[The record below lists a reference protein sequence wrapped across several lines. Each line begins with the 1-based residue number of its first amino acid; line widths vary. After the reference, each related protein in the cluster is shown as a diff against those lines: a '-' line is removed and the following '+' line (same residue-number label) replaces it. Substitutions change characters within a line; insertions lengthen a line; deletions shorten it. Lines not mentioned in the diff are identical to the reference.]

1 MTSDPSPPPPNPV
14 LEPGERL
21 AEILFGL
28 IMVLTFTG
36 SLSVATAD
44 RGEVKVML
52 IGALG
57 CNIAWGLIDAIMFV
71 MSRLNQRGGDRRTV
85 LAVKRARSAAEAH
98 ELIRRNVPPVV
109 GAELSHEVMERVH
122 RRIAAIPLSKAA
134 PPVTRDD
141 LRGALGVFLIVVA
154 STFPV
159 ILPFIFMSDLA
170 SAMRVSNG
178 IAMVMLAMIG
188 HAYGRA
194 TGYSPWWTAGA
205 LVLLGATLVAI
216 TIALGG

>member
-1 MTSDPSPPPPNPV
+1 MQQQQTPHNV

-44 RGEVKVML
+44 RVEVRVML
-52 IGALG
+52 IGAIG
-57 CNIAWGLIDAIMFV
+57 CNIAWGVIDAIMFI
-71 MSRLNQRGGDRRTV
+71 MARLNERGGDMKAL
-85 LAVKRARSAAEAH
+85 LAVKRARHRAAAH
-98 ELIRRNVPPVV
+98 ALIRAHLPPIV
-109 GAELSHEVMERVH
+109 AQELTEETMERV
-122 RRIAAIPLSKAA
+122 RQRIMATSLASPA
-134 PPVTRDD
+134 PRVTGED
-141 LRGALGVFLIVVA
+141 LRGALGVFGIVVA

-159 ILPFIFMSDLA
+159 ILPFMFMSNLA
-170 SAMRVSNG
+170 LAMRLSNA
-178 IAMVMLAMIG
+178 IAIVMLALIG

-194 TGYSPWWTAGA
+194 TGYSPWWAAG
-205 LVLLGATLVAI
+205 LMVLLGLVLVAL

>member
-1 MTSDPSPPPPNPV
+1 MRNDKPTPKNQV

-21 AEILFGL
+21 SEILFGL

-44 RGEVKVML
+44 KVEVRVML
-52 IGALG
+52 IAALG

-71 MSRLNQRGGDRRTV
+71 MARLNERGGDRKTV
-85 LAVKRARSAAEAH
+85 LAVKHADSATEAH
-98 ELIRRNVPPVV
+98 ALIRSSVPSVV
-109 GAELSHEVMERVH
+109 AQALSEEALEQVRY
-122 RRIAAIPLSKAA
+122 RIVTMGIQSSA
-134 PPVTRDD
+134 PHINRDD
-141 LRGALGVFLIVVA
+141 LRGAVGVFLIVAA

-159 ILPFIFMSDLA
+159 ILPFVVMADLA
-170 SAMRVSNG
+170 LAMRLSNV
-178 IAMVMLAMIG
+178 IAVVMLAFIG

-194 TGYSPWWTAGA
+194 SGFSPWWTAASMVVLG
-205 LVLLGATLVAI
+205 LVLVAI

>member
-1 MTSDPSPPPPNPV
+1 MTEAPAPRERAV

-28 IMVLTFTG
+28 IMVMSFTG

-44 RGEVKVML
+44 RGEVRVML
-52 IGALG
+52 IAALG

-71 MSRLNQRGGDRRTV
+71 MGRLNERGGDRKTA
-85 LAVKRARSAAEAH
+85 LAVMRARSHAEAH
-98 ELIRRNVPPVV
+98 KLIRQNLPPVV
-109 GAELSHEVMERVH
+109 SHELTEEMMERIRQRVG
-122 RRIAAIPLSKAA
+122 RLPLTSTA

-141 LRGALGVFLIVVA
+141 LRGALSVFLIVVA

-159 ILPFIFMSDLA
+159 ILPFVFMSDLA
-170 SAMRVSNG
+170 SAMRLSNAIG
-178 IAMVMLAMIG
+178 LAMLALIG

-194 TGYSPWWTAGA
+194 SGYSPWWTAGA
-205 LVLLGATLVAI
+205 MTILGAVLVAL

>member
-1 MTSDPSPPPPNPV
+1 MQQQTHSSKV

-44 RGEVKVML
+44 RVEVRVML
-52 IGALG
+52 IGAIG
-57 CNIAWGLIDAIMFV
+57 CNIAWGLIDAIMFL
-71 MSRLNQRGGDRRTV
+71 MASLNERGGDMKTA
-85 LAVKRARSAAEAH
+85 LAVKRARHPAAAH
-98 ELIRRNVPPVV
+98 ALIRAQLPPMV
-109 GAELSHEVMERVH
+109 GNELSDETMERV
-122 RRIAAIPLSKAA
+122 RQNILAIPLTSPA
-134 PPVTRDD
+134 PHITRDD
-141 LRGALGVFLIVVA
+141 LRGAVSVFLIVAA

-159 ILPFIFMSDLA
+159 ILPFIFMSDVAL
-170 SAMRVSNG
+170 AMRVSNA
-178 IAMVMLAMIG
+178 IAVVLLALIG

-194 TGYSPWWTAGA
+194 TGFSPWWSAG
-205 LVLLGATLVAI
+205 LMVLLGLVLVAL

>member
-1 MTSDPSPPPPNPV
+1 MMSETPSSRRPV

-44 RGEVKVML
+44 RVEVRVML
-52 IGALG
+52 VAAFG
-57 CNIAWGLIDAIMFV
+57 CNIAWGLIDAIMYV
-71 MSRLNQRGGDRRTV
+71 MGRLNERGGDRKTV
-85 LAVKRARSAAEAH
+85 LAVKRARSHAEAH
-98 ELIRRNVPPVV
+98 ALIRRNVPEVV
-109 GAELSHEVMERVH
+109 GHELTEEAMERI
-122 RRIAAIPLSKAA
+122 RQRIAGLQVASAA
-134 PPVTRDD
+134 PPVTGED

-154 STFPV
+154 STLPV
-159 ILPFIFMSDLA
+159 ILPFLFMSALRF
-170 SAMRVSNG
+170 AMRVSNG
-178 IAMVMLAMIG
+178 IGLLMLALIG

-194 TGYSPWWTAGA
+194 SGFSPWWTAGSMV
-205 LVLLGATLVAI
+205 VLGSVLVAL

>member
-1 MTSDPSPPPPNPV
+1 MPEAAPPPRNPV

-28 IMVLTFTG
+28 IMVMSFTG

-44 RGEVKVML
+44 RGEVRVML
-52 IGALG
+52 IAAFG

-71 MSRLNQRGGDRRTV
+71 MARLNGRGGDRKTV
-85 LAVKRARSAAEAH
+85 LAVKRARSHAEARA
-98 ELIRRNVPPVV
+98 LIRDNLPPLVS
-109 GAELSHEVMERVH
+109 GELTDEMTDRIRQRIAEL
-122 RRIAAIPLSKAA
+122 PLESTA
-134 PPVTRDD
+134 PPVARDD
-141 LRGALGVFLIVVA
+141 LRGAFSVFLIVVA

-159 ILPFIFMSDLA
+159 ILPFVFMSDLA
-170 SAMRVSNG
+170 SAMRVSNAIG
-178 IAMVMLAMIG
+178 LAMLALIG

-194 TGYSPWWTAGA
+194 SGFSPWWTAGA
-205 LVLLGATLVAI
+205 MVILGAALVAL